1 MTAESP
7 VPAITTD
14 RYRKAGVGDITVTSQ
29 VDGMPQRVIVN
40 ELVRHLESS
49 NRLELFVRA
58 LHSALQFRKVSG
70 ASISELLRSGF
81 AMRRHERLSRAQMLM
96 AANAPMLAKKA
107 MSDGDPVNGYLPSGT
122 VAGVIDDLPTCA
134 ELVERIMHEAE
145 LTLAA
150 LAK

>member
-1 MTAESP
+1 
-7 VPAITTD
+7 
-14 RYRKAGVGDITVTSQ
+14 VTSQ
-29 VDGMPQRVIVN
+29 VDGMPQRVVVN
-40 ELVRHLESS
+40 ELVHHLESS

-58 LHSALQFRKVSG
+58 LRSALQYRKVSG
-70 ASISELLRSGF
+70 ASLAELLRSAF
-81 AMRRHERLSRAQMLM
+81 AMRRNERLTRSQLLM

-122 VAGVIDDLPTCA
+122 VAGLIDDLPTCA

-145 LTLAA
+145 QTLDA